1 MSRPTPADSVA
12 TAASPRILIVDDDRD
27 VADSLRLLFEGEGAS
42 VFLLHRPA
50 GAVAAVAEHVPDV
63 VLCDLRMPGIGGLEV
78 LARIREERPELPVVL
93 MSAYG
98 SLDSAREALAAGAAD
113 YVRKPLEAEDL
124 ARVLALAAPRV
135 GRGGSVPA
143 RTAPPEARFG
153 SLIGRSP
160 AMRHVFLLIERI
172 APFPTTVLLSGESGV
187 GKELVA
193 AEIHKRSPRAEGP
206 FVPVNCGAIPET
218 LLESE
223 LFGDRKGAFTG
234 ADRDHTG
241 LIAGASGGTLFLD
254 EIGDLP
260 SVLQVKLLR
269 VIQEGEVQ
277 PLGASRPTPVDVRWV
292 TATLRDLEADVAAG
306 RFRQD
311 LYFRLHVMQVDLPP
325 LRRRGDDLEI
335 LAADILARLEERY
348 ARGVTAI
355 DRSALDALAA
365 HPFPGNI
372 RELEN
377 ILERAYILGEG
388 ETITKESV
396 AGLVEAPPSSAPAVV
411 GDDFVPASLSIKQES
426 RRLEARLIRVA
437 LERTSGNRTQ
447 AARLLEISHRAL
459 LYKIREYGLDDVR

>member
-1 MSRPTPADSVA
+1 MSRPMPAEA
-12 TAASPRILIVDDDRD
+12 AASTSAPRVLVIDDDRD
-27 VADSLRLLFEGEGAS
+27 VADSLRLLFEAEGAAVS
-42 VFLLHRPA
+42 LLHRPA
-50 GAVAAVAEHVPDV
+50 GAVAAVADAAPDV

-78 LARIREERPELPVVL
+78 LSRIREERPDLPVVL

-98 SLDSAREALAAGAAD
+98 SLDSAREAIAAGAAD
-113 YVRKPLEAEDL
+113 YVRKPLGADDL
-124 ARVLALAAPRV
+124 SRVLALAAPHR
-135 GRGGSVPA
+135 GRGAAVQARPA
-143 RTAPPEARFG
+143 PAEARFG

-160 AMRHVFLLIERI
+160 AMRHVFRLIERI

-193 AEIHKRSPRAEGP
+193 AEIHRRSPRAGGP

-223 LFGDRKGAFTG
+223 LFGYRKGAFTG

-277 PLGASRPTPVDVRWV
+277 PLGASRPTAVDVRWI
-292 TATLRDLEADVAAG
+292 TATLRDLEADVATG

-335 LAADILARLEERY
+335 LAADILARLEGRY
-348 ARGVTAI
+348 GRGIKAI
-355 DRSALDALAA
+355 DRAALDALSA

-388 ETITKESV
+388 ETVTRESV
-396 AGLVEAPPSSAPAVV
+396 AGLVGVPAVAAS
-411 GDDFVPASLSIKQES
+411 GRDDDFVPASLSIKQES
-426 RRLEARLIRVA
+426 RRLEARLIRSA
-437 LERTSGNRTQ
+437 LERTGGNRTQ

-459 LYKIREYGLDDVR
+459 LYKIREYGLEDVR